1 MDYLEV
7 DTLLTF
13 GPTVST
19 ISVPITIINDLVDEP
34 QQEFEADLELITVS
48 NVVIAPSIATV
59 IIEDDD
65 GEWLHILIASACC
78 IIGMLVCT

>member
-19 ISVPITIINDLVDEP
+19 ILVPVTIINDLVDEP
-34 QQEFEADLELITVS
+34 REEFEAELELITVS
-48 NVVIAPSIATV
+48 NVAIAPSIATV
-59 IIEDDD
+59 IIN